1 MKILLSAVFILLC
14 GLAVSAQTDTV
25 KKFVDDSEVP
35 RININDA
42 KKAFD
47 DGSAVFI
54 DARSVEAYKEE
65 HIKGAIIIEG
75 AKPDRFDSLP
85 KGKKIIAYCS

>member
-1 MKILLSAVFILLC
+1 MKILLSVLVLMIC
-14 GLAVSAQTDTV
+14 GLTVSAQTEKV
-25 KKFVDDSEVP
+25 KKFADDSEVP
-35 RININDA
+35 RITIEDA

-47 DGSAVFI
+47 DGTAIFI
-54 DARSVEAYKEE
+54 DARSVEAYKED

-75 AKPDRFDSLP
+75 AKPDRFDTLP